1 MYVDVPKEFGVPDE
15 IGDMTR
21 SLEMVRDVKID
32 ILDDYIRTSEKF
44 RVIRVFL
51 EYRGVTGI
59 HREKYW
65 ALLGHTGIEERGRK
79 EGGAHPPSGPNWTRG
94 AAPFSFLL
102 SPSFLLSYSGK
113 ERGILLGLG
122 SPSRTPHTWR
132 APSRAGLSLPPLY
145 TGAGGHPIDT
155 TIDLLIS

>member
-1 MYVDVPKEFGVPDE
+1 M
-15 IGDMTR
+15 
-21 SLEMVRDVKID
+21 
-32 ILDDYIRTSEKF
+32 F
-44 RVIRVFL
+44 RVIQVFS

-59 HREKYW
+59 
-65 ALLGHTGIEERGRK
+65 EERGQK
-79 EGGAHPPSGPNWTRG
+79 EGGACPPSGPNWTRG
-94 AAPFSFLL
+94 AAPFSFSL

-145 TGAGGHPIDT
+145 TGVGGTSRHNN
-155 TIDLLIS
+155 